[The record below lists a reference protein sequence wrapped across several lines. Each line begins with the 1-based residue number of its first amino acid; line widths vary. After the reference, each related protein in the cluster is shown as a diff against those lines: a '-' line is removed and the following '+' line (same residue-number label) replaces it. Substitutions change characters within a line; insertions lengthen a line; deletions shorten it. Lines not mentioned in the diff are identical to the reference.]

1 MKKAAAVVVGG
12 LMVVMAQGVS
22 AQQSHVNEDWDP
34 MRNKEQLVP
43 FSARVISPEVH
54 DDRTVTF
61 RLMGPQV
68 SSVTVTGSM
77 FVGPDARKEVPF
89 EKGENGVWTC
99 TIGPLDP
106 EIYLYWLTVD
116 GVRMCDP
123 NNTFTGHANMPPF
136 SMLWVHG
143 DEPNFYDAKDVPHGT
158 IHWHYYKS
166 TVTDGQRKM
175 LVYTP
180 PGYDPEKKYPVLYLL
195 GGSGDLA
202 ETWYMH
208 GQVNFIM
215 DNLIAEGKAKPMI
228 IAMPNNQ
235 LINRSHPQ
243 HTERTFEL
251 VNEEFKKHIIP
262 FVEENYSV
270 IKDRHGRA
278 VSGLS
283 MGGRHAQY
291 VGLNNLDQFASIG
304 ILSAAIPIDQTPVL
318 READVNS
325 KLDYLFVGAGTHET
339 NPRARHEVFHNEL
352 DELGVEH
359 EYYVG
364 GKGAHDLTTWRHLL
378 YFRFLP
384 NLWKDLPASD
394 E

>member
-1 MKKAAAVVVGG
+1 MRKLSILIIG
-12 LMVVMAQGVS
+12 LVLVFAQSVFS
-22 AQQSHVNEDWDP
+22 QQNHVNEDWDP
-34 MRNKEQLVP
+34 MRNKENLVP

-54 DDRTVTF
+54 DDHTVTF
-61 RLMGPQV
+61 RLMGPNV
-68 SSVTVTGSM
+68 SSVSISGSM
-77 FVGPDARKEVPF
+77 FVGPDAPRSVPMV
-89 EKGENGVWTC
+89 KGEDGIWTV
-99 TIGPLDP
+99 TIGPLVP
-106 EIYLYWLTVD
+106 EVYLYWMTVD

-143 DEPNFYDAKDVPHGT
+143 DGPAWYDAKDVPHGV

-166 TVTDGQRKM
+166 SVTDGQRKM

-180 PGYDPEKKYPVLYLL
+180 PGYDPSKKYPVLYLL

-235 LINRSHPQ
+235 LVNRSHPQ
-243 HTERTFEL
+243 HTQLTFNL
-251 VNEEFKKHIIP
+251 VNEEFKKHIVP

-270 IKDRHGRA
+270 IKDRHARA
-278 VSGLS
+278 ISGLS
-283 MGGRHAQY
+283 MGGRHAQF
-291 VGLNNLDQFASIG
+291 VGINNLDMFASIG
-304 ILSAAIPIDQTPVL
+304 ILSAAISIDETPAL
-318 READVNS
+318 RDADINS
-325 KLDYLFVGAGTHET
+325 KLDYLFVGAGPHET

-352 DELGVEH
+352 EELNVEH
-359 EYYVG
+359 EYYIG
-364 GKGAHDLTTWRHLL
+364 GNGAHDLVTWRHLL
-378 YFRFLP
+378 YYRFLP
-384 NLWKDLPASD
+384 NLWKNID
-394 E
+394 